1 MDSKKISNSTTI
13 FTFDNIENC
22 LTNVFLIKK
31 PSRIFIIDTF
41 CGPDSMRPI
50 LQPIKN
56 SEAEKEVI
64 VINTH
69 FHWDHVWGNCC
80 FKKSHIISH
89 RLCRKLLDELW
100 NKQIEENKKYMLG
113 KVEKMLPNITFN
125 EKVMFE
131 EDGIEIFYSPGHT
144 EDSIS
149 VFDHDEKILYAGDN
163 LEKPLIYFE
172 GDNIQRYIET
182 IENYLK
188 YDFKKVVAGHT
199 ENLTKEDMYNTI
211 QYLKDLSKNKELNFP
226 SEYEK
231 NIHRKNLERANANRS

>member
-1 MDSKKISNSTTI
+1 MEIKKISNNTTMFI
-13 FTFDNIENC
+13 FDNIENC
-22 LTNVFLIKK
+22 LTNVFLIEK
-31 PSRIFIIDTF
+31 PSRFFIIDTF
-41 CGPDSMRPI
+41 CGSDSMKPI
-50 LQPIKN
+50 LQVIKN
-56 SEAEKEVI
+56 SAVTKEVI

-69 FHWDHVWGNCC
+69 FHWDHVWGNCS
-80 FKKSHIISH
+80 FKGSHIISH

-100 NKQIEENKKYMLG
+100 DEQLEENKKYMLG
-113 KVEKMLPNITFN
+113 KVEKLLPDITFN

-144 EDSIS
+144 ADSIS
-149 VFDHDEKILYAGDN
+149 VFDHEEKILYAGDN

-199 ENLTKEDMYNTI
+199 ENLTKEDMYKTI
-211 QYLKDLSKNKELNFP
+211 QYLNDLSKRKEMNFS

-231 NIHRKNLERANANRS
+231 NIHRQNLKRANVSRS